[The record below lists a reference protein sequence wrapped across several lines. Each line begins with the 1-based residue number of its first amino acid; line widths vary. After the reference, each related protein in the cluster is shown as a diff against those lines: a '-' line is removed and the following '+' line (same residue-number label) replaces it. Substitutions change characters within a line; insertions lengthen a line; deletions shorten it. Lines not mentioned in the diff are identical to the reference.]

1 MPERWCLVVD
11 LGATH
16 ARLAASTAPGRL
28 SRRRVWPTAATSS
41 FGETLARFL
50 AEEQLD
56 PSACEAAMI
65 AAAGPVDGNAVTL
78 TNAAWTVNGDVV
90 SRALGGAPVVIVND
104 LAAVAM
110 LLPRLEPQDSAPLW
124 PTPPQPS
131 TASGA
136 PGRIAVNA
144 GTGFGAA
151 AAVSAGDAWAIVAGE
166 PGHMALPDPVFGV
179 ATVEE
184 ALSGEGVARLYR
196 ARGGGGAATAA
207 EVIARAGG
215 GADPVASGVVDDL
228 VRLLGRVTG
237 DLVLATGA
245 WGGAWLTGSVAHGL
259 LAAGR
264 LSLMREA
271 LEAKGAM
278 AARMR
283 HVPVHRLTLA
293 DPALLGLSH
302 AVARLSR

>member
-1 MPERWCLVVD
+1 MPERWRLVAD

-28 SRRRVWPTAATSS
+28 SHTRVWPTAATST
-41 FGETLARFL
+41 FEETLALFL
-50 AEEQLD
+50 AEERL
-56 PSACEAAMI
+56 ACASCMAAMV

-78 TNAAWTVNGDVV
+78 TNAAWTVNGHVV

-110 LLPRLEPQDSAPLW
+110 LLPHAGPQDSAPLW
-124 PTPPQPS
+124 RAEPWRTPPAAQN
-131 TASGA
+131 
-136 PGRIAVNA
+136 RIAVNA

-151 AAVSAGDAWAIVAGE
+151 AVIPVGEDFAVVTGE
-166 PGHMALPDPVFGV
+166 PGHMALADPVFGV

-184 ALSGEGVARLYR
+184 ALSGAGVVRLYT
-196 ARGGGGAATAA
+196 ARGGTGAASAA
-207 EVIARAGG
+207 EVIARAG
-215 GADPVASGVVDDL
+215 ADWIATGVVDDL
-228 VRLLGRVTG
+228 VRLLARVTG

-259 LAAGR
+259 LARAS
-264 LSLMREA
+264 LPLMREA
-271 LEAKGAM
+271 FEAKGAM
-278 AARMR
+278 TARMR

-293 DPALLGLSH
+293 DAALVGLSH
-302 AVARLSR
+302 AAARLSR

>member
-1 MPERWCLVVD
+1 MPERWCLVAD

-90 SRALGGAPVVIVND
+90 SRALGGAPVMIVND

-124 PTPPQPS
+124 RPELWRTP
-131 TASGA
+131 SGA
-136 PGRIAVNA
+136 QNRIAINA

-151 AAVSAGDAWAIVAGE
+151 AIIPVGEDFAVVAGE

-196 ARGGGGAATAA
+196 ARCGGGAATAA